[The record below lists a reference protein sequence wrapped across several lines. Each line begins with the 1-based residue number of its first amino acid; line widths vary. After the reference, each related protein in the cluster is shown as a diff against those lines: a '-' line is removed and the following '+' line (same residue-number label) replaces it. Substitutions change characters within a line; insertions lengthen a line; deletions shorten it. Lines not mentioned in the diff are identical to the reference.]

1 MTYGGGPSAGYII
14 DYSSRP
20 RAISRWHRRLGR
32 ILSSLRCQMGFASSI
47 RSFPLAEPKANVRE
61 FTVEEIESMDL
72 HVLNY
77 MYAADLY
84 AEIWEDLPE
93 ETHGETPPDSPNVP
107 NGIGIESYDGPN
119 WQELPDE
126 GTSSIAVTEQRLFSR
141 NCPICQHIFTIGQ

>member
-1 MTYGGGPSAGYII
+1 MTYGGGPSGGYII
-14 DYSSRP
+14 DYATSP
-20 RAISRWHRRLGR
+20 RAVSRWSLRLGQDA
-32 ILSSLRCQMGFASSI
+32 II
-47 RSFPLAEPKANVRE
+47 TPLPYGVRLLYSERPEDEPQDHVRE

-107 NGIGIESYDGPN
+107 NGIGIGSYD
-119 WQELPDE
+119 
-126 GTSSIAVTEQRLFSR
+126 
-141 NCPICQHIFTIGQ
+141 